1 MRRSFKSI
9 ADHMTGEL
17 KTVFTLLADREKTS
31 DEFVSDSDSR
41 NEITLSINDANSIKD
56 SLYDLVKSNLTNNGG
71 TFTTISDLEKE
82 MTSVLPTINK
92 MIQNKSG
99 SAKMIIDAMKSGKSL
114 NDPQLQDGFFNALTG
129 TGVGG
134 FDPGSFNMAYTPVS
148 MSPNEATSYYS
159 NGGIPTIIIDKKVKG
174 ALINGYNFV
183 SNNEET
189 GLTEDDRLELKE
201 YANSVG
207 FDQQIEHTD
216 RDGLIYGGAFLY
228 PSFKKDNP
236 TTYDMPIEQLFA
248 ERIIEEDCIDYF
260 VEGDRWNSIMVPNYN
275 ITAKDYLS
283 PNTYMIPLAGV
294 RVHSERMA
302 IVRPLL
308 LPYWGALRQLG
319 WGRSD
324 FESYV
329 RSILAYKI
337 LIAAIPIMAQ
347 QMSLLVHTIP
357 LDGIIAQNG
366 PGSAEQFVQA
376 NNARMR
382 AWSMLNPM
390 TINSYGELKAIDRSF
405 ADFDKLNMALRQD
418 VAANSGIPESVLFH
432 TLSTGFSDNTE
443 EITYK
448 QSETIRNI
456 NNAVIPSYRNIV
468 KILIASCFGPDSEQF
483 KKSDTVRI
491 SFDSPDVITNEER
504 GKMLE
509 KFSAAINMFKS
520 AGINV
525 HDAVLLAR
533 KFMPEIEISEEIMD
547 RLETENPDPNEAS
560 NDKANGFGANPPKS
574 DYKEAPNKKMNLS
587 KEGKK

>member
-1 MRRSFKSI
+1 MPEKRKSFKSI
-9 ADHMTGEL
+9 ADHMTGGL
-17 KTVFTLLADREKTS
+17 KDIFSLLAEKEKVST
-31 DEFVSDSDSR
+31 EFVSDSDKKPLLL
-41 NEITLSINDANSIKD
+41 TLDDANTIKD
-56 SLYDLVKSNLTNNGG
+56 KMYGMVTSNMTRDGIKY
-71 TFTTISDLEKE
+71 TTVSQLEKD
-82 MTSVLPTINK
+82 MTSVMPSIVDLMSKRI
-92 MIQNKSG
+92 G
-99 SAKMIIDAMKSGKSL
+99 DAKFIVDAIKSGKPIS
-114 NDPQLQDGFFNALTG
+114 DPLIQDGFYNALTG

-134 FDPGSFNMAYTPVS
+134 FDPGAFNLAYTPVS
-148 MSPNEATSYYS
+148 MSPNEATSYYC
-159 NGGIPTIIIDKKVKG
+159 NGGIPAIIIDKKVKG

-189 GLTEDDRLELKE
+189 GLSEDDRLRLKE
-201 YANSVG
+201 YANKVG

-216 RDGLIYGGAFLY
+216 RDGLCYGGAFLY
-228 PSFKKDNP
+228 PVFKKDDF
-236 TTYDMPIEQLFA
+236 TTFDEPIEQLFA
-248 ERIIEEDCIDYF
+248 DRVIEKDCIDYF

-275 ITAKDYLS
+275 ITAKDYLT
-283 PNTYMIPLAGV
+283 PETYMIPLAGL
-294 RVHSERMA
+294 RIHSERMA
-302 IVRPLL
+302 IVRPIL

-337 LIAAIPIMAQ
+337 LIASIPIMAQ

-366 PGSAEQFVQA
+366 PSSAEQFVQA

-390 TINSYGELKAIDRSF
+390 TINSYGELKSIDRSF
-405 ADFDKLNMALRQD
+405 TDFDKLNMALRQD

-509 KFSAAINMFKS
+509 KFSSAVNMLYS

-525 HDAVLLAR
+525 HDAVCISR
-533 KFMPEIEISEEIMD
+533 KFMPEIDIPEEIMNK
-547 RLETENPDPNEAS
+547 LETENPDPEAAQ
-560 NDKANGFGANPPKS
+560 DKMNGFGANTKKQGQ
-574 DYKEAPNKKMNLS
+574 KEEPDKKMNIKK
-587 KEGKK
+587 KEQ